1 MFGFLKRRLV
11 AKVEDWQRRREI
23 ARLQQESR
31 RRLKEELERKT
42 GKPVQLTSE
51 QRALLAEKARG
62 IDPEILKQ
70 ISVFDPEEF
79 TTSPAENDSTE
90 NRS

>member
-1 MFGFLKRRLV
+1 MFGFLKWRLV
-11 AKVEDWQRRREI
+11 AKVEDWQRREI
-23 ARLQQESR
+23 ARLQQKS
-31 RRLKEELERKT
+31 RRLKEELKRKT
-42 GKPVQLTSE
+42 GKPVQLASE
-51 QRALLAEKARG
+51 QVALLAEKARG
-62 IDPEILKQ
+62 IDPEMLKQ